1 VSNIWFDSETDLSP
15 GKVITCKANGF
26 PLPSLRW
33 IRRLDNATVADN
45 EKLLVE
51 SSNYSYICVATN
63 TVKGRTYTVMSKEIN
78 FDSYLGMRL
87 IFRCISL
94 SK

>member
-1 VSNIWFDSETDLSP
+1 MSNIWFDPETDISP

-33 IRRLDNATVADN
+33 IRTLDNATVSDDA
-45 EKLLVE
+45 KLSVK

-78 FDSYLGMRL
+78 FDSYLGMYL
-87 IFRCISL
+87 LFRCISL
-94 SK
+94 TK